1 MKPAPF
7 NYLRPKTTEEA
18 LSYLAEYG
26 EDAKVL
32 SGGQSLIP
40 LLNMRLSTPEYL
52 IDLGGINELNY
63 INLEN
68 ETLSIGAL
76 TRHVDVERSSLI
88 KEKCPLLYEAIR
100 FVGHRQIRNRG
111 TVGGSIAHAD
121 PSAELPCVLS
131 ALRGNIV
138 IVSSEEE
145 RVVTPEEFFLTYL
158 LTTIEPNEI
167 IKEIQF
173 PVLSSTCGSA
183 FIEISR
189 THGDFAM
196 VEVAA
201 VLDLDENDRI
211 SFARLAVGGA
221 SSVPCVLEEVEEFL
235 IGHSPGEV
243 IFKKAAEM
251 VKGFIEPE
259 GDLHATA
266 EHRSQLSSVLT
277 FRALNIA
284 AERAKRGGSGFEE

>member
-7 NYLRPKTTEEA
+7 NYLRPETIEEA
-18 LSYLAEYG
+18 LSYLSKYG

-52 IDLGGINELNY
+52 IDIGGVKGLNY

-88 KEKCPLLYEAIR
+88 REKCPLLYEAIR
-100 FVGHRQIRNRG
+100 FVGHGQIRNRG
-111 TVGGSIAHAD
+111 TIGGSIAHAD

-138 IVSSEEE
+138 IANSDEE
-145 RVVTPEEFFLTYL
+145 RVVSPEEFFLTYL

-167 IKEIQF
+167 IKEVQF
-173 PVLSSTCGSA
+173 PVLSPTCGSA
-183 FIEISR
+183 FVEISR

-201 VLDLDENDRI
+201 VLDLDENGRI

-235 IGHSPGEV
+235 IGHSPSEG
-243 IFKKAAEM
+243 IFKQASEK
-251 VKGFIEPE
+251 VKDFIDPE
-259 GDLHATA
+259 GDLHAS
-266 EHRSQLSSVLT
+266 EDHRRQLSSVLT

-284 AERAKRGGSGFEE
+284 AKRAKRGGTGFEE